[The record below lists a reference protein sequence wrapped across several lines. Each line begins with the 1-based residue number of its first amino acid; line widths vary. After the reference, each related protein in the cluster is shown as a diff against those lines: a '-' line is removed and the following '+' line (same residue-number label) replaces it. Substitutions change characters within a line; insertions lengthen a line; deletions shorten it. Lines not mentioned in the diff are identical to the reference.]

1 MAPDCMHEIAQLLTP
16 ADIAAV
22 TAWLVAQ
29 PVPADPRPAPAG
41 SVKPPLECGGITR
54 K

>member
-1 MAPDCMHEIAQLLTP
+1 MHEVAQRLNP

-22 TAWLVAQ
+22 TAFLIAQ
-29 PVPADPRPAPAG
+29 PIPANPRPAPAG
-41 SVKPPLECGGITR
+41 SVKPPIECGGITR

>member
-1 MAPDCMHEIAQLLTP
+1 MHEIAQLLTP